1 MRFAGPFGTVQSNLC
16 YAKNGEGTAFLITGP
31 AYNIAMNWLSYHIGE
46 EVFISL
52 VCLGIFWRVFSVSQ
66 EHASVTSNDSE
77 IRGRT
82 FLISAGFLLLGISS
96 LLHAVI
102 HEAGLDLNLLYQTL
116 LGYCFGLFILIIAI
130 TSEMPWKKRAL
141 PLLYLPLIALLI
153 PDVYHKFPIFAE
165 FRPVV
170 WIAISY
176 FSGIVSIL
184 YIALYYHTRLRR
196 YTFSALGHLLICIS
210 AIFLFFPSG
219 IGSTPWIHGHLMRPI
234 GFGILFFS
242 MNRDELL
249 NIRESLLYKTLAAF
263 CLLAAIPLLLFGMIL
278 FYDQIH
284 PIKIE
289 SRRIAIFILMLVTLA
304 SSLFFGLGMIIR
316 LIRPVIQLKD
326 NVNEIA
332 EAGLEKGIELKR
344 GDEIGELSGAF
355 NEMLARLNGSLSER
369 DRLIRMAATGELAA
383 TLAHEIK
390 NPLNSISGAALY
402 IGKNF
407 KGKLLGEFVQI
418 ISEEVARLNKL
429 STNLLVFAKPLP
441 LFCSSCDIN
450 RLIKETLSFLE
461 LEYDEQDL
469 KVSFE
474 PEEGLPEISI
484 DYDQI
489 RQVLL
494 NLLLNAFDVLDCRGS
509 VTVSTRSVNGY
520 VTISV
525 RDSGKGIK
533 EDDISR
539 IFNPF
544 FTTKT
549 RGTGLGLA
557 ISKKI
562 VKVHGGDLT
571 VKSVPGEGSEFT
583 VLLPKR

>member
-1 MRFAGPFGTVQSNLC
+1 MVYG
-16 YAKNGEGTAFLITGP
+16 
-31 AYNIAMNWLSYHIGE
+31 MNWLHYHIGE
-46 EVFISL
+46 ELFISII
-52 VCLGIFWRVFSVSQ
+52 CLGICWRVFSVSQ
-66 EHASVTSNDSE
+66 EQASITSNNSE
-77 IRGRT
+77 IRSRT

-96 LLHAVI
+96 LLHAII
-102 HEAGLDLNLLYQTL
+102 HLAGLDLNLLYQTL
-116 LGYCFGLFILIIAI
+116 LGYCLGLFVLIIAI
-130 TSEMPWKKRAL
+130 TSESPWKKRAL
-141 PLLYLPLIALLI
+141 PLLYIPLIALLI
-153 PDVYHKFPIFAE
+153 PDVYQRFPIFAE
-165 FRPVV
+165 FRPIV

-176 FSGIVSIL
+176 LSGMVSIL
-184 YIALYYHTRLRR
+184 YIALYYHTRLSR
-196 YTFSALGHLLICIS
+196 YLYSAFGHLLICVS

-242 MNRDELL
+242 INRAELL
-249 NIRESLLYKTLAAF
+249 NIRESLLYKTLATF
-263 CLLAAIPLLLFGMIL
+263 CLLAAIPLLVFGMIM

-289 SRRIAIFILMLVTLA
+289 SRRIAIFVLMLVTLA

-316 LIRPVIQLKD
+316 LIRPVIQLKN

-332 EAGLEKGIELKR
+332 EAGLEKSIELQR

-390 NPLNSISGAALY
+390 NPLNSINGAALY
-402 IGKNF
+402 IRKNF
-407 KGKLLGEFVQI
+407 RGKLLGEFVQI

-441 LFCSSCDIN
+441 LFYKPCDMN
-450 RLIKETLSFLE
+450 RLVRETLSFLE
-461 LEYDEQDL
+461 LEYDGKDL

-474 PEEGLPEISI
+474 PEENLPEISI

-489 RQVLL
+489 RQVLM
-494 NLLLNAFDVLDCRGS
+494 NLLLNAFDALDCMGS
-509 VTVSTRSVNGY
+509 VTIRTRSDNGH

-525 RDSGKGIK
+525 SDSGKGIK
-533 EDDISR
+533 KDDIGR

-544 FTTKT
+544 FTTKA

-562 VKVHGGDLT
+562 VKAHGGDLT
-571 VKSVPGEGSEFT
+571 VESVPGQGSEFT
-583 VLLPKR
+583 VLLPVR